1 MDANLV
7 PAAAVAV
14 LERDE
19 CDGAMAPMPAAM
31 TEVGDGIV
39 DLASLRTAGRATHK
53 RVAGRPVRPADLR
66 RRSGQGAKR
75 TRRIDL
81 TKHRF

>member
-1 MDANLV
+1 MADGRADAEPASREDYAELMDANLV

-19 CDGAMAPMPAAM
+19 GDGAMAPMPAAM

-39 DLASLRTAGRATHK
+39 DLASLLDGGESDA
-53 RVAGRPVRPADLR
+53 
-66 RRSGQGAKR
+66 
-75 TRRIDL
+75 
-81 TKHRF
+81 